1 MRDPYVDALQ
11 EISPALAAHARFE
24 AIKRERLFKEYAPV
38 NDKITTI
45 TPQWWDKAY
54 EPKVRRL
61 AETLCRKAGHIHDG
75 MVLPYEPAV
84 CHFPSG
90 LGVWVRPDDLRPAWT
105 LYTTIAVE
113 ALAARDEM
121 EIDDVLGEKQTELP
135 ESEAL
140 FTDSPEAASP
150 DETWRQEK
158 GLDAQGQD

>member
-1 MRDPYVDALQ
+1 MTDRKWWDGYDDK
-11 EISPALAAHARFE
+11 
-24 AIKRERLFKEYAPV
+24 IKR
-38 NDKITTI
+38 
-45 TPQWWDKAY
+45 
-54 EPKVRRL
+54 L
-61 AETLCRKAGHIHDG
+61 ASTLCRSAGHEVDG
-75 MVLPYEPAV
+75 MVLSYQPAV
-84 CHFPSG
+84 CYFPRG
-90 LGVWVRPDDLRPAWT
+90 LGVWVRESDLQPAWT
-105 LYTTIAVE
+105 LYVLIARE